1 MLTDL
6 SLNRGLRKGLDSLKL
21 KAPTDVQAQVI
32 PAALAGKNLLVSA
45 ETGSGKTL
53 AYLIPCAQRILDA
66 KVMRQAGTLVL
77 VLVPTRELARQV
89 EKHLIPLIKHTALT
103 SGIITGGN
111 SFKYQQSILRK
122 NPEFIISTPGRL
134 VEMINTESADFSS
147 LQTLVLDEADRMLDM
162 GFREDVLE
170 IIAACNPQRQTLLLS
185 ATLRHTGI
193 SSIAQEIL
201 TDAEQITVGAERSQH
216 SQIYQ
221 QVILCDDKD
230 HKEKVL
236 VHLLKA
242 DTLPK
247 ADTALKSDTAPSSES
262 VPSLEITPSPE
273 TAVAPEE
280 NNPPTKVHKVLKKFL
295 VFSNTRAQV
304 DKLGAHLRYQKIRA
318 GALHG
323 DLTQEERNHVIALF
337 AEGKINVLV
346 ASDVA
351 ARGLDVKNIDTVIN
365 FDFPRNIDDYV
376 HRIGR
381 TGRAGR
387 QGLAISF
394 VASYDWN
401 LMASVERHNGT
412 PFEKRSIKSLKA
424 KFKGPKKIKSNGK
437 AAGPK
442 KKKKKPE
449 DKKASRHRY
458 SKNKGKRGSKTDS
471 GSGLASKDGLAP
483 LMKKQRPET
492 KPS

>member
-1 MLTDL
+1 MLTDF
-6 SLNRGLRKGLDSLKL
+6 SLNRGLQKGLDSLKL
-21 KAPTDVQAQVI
+21 AAPTDVQAQVI

-89 EKHLIPLIKHTALT
+89 EKHLAPLIKHTGLS

-134 VEMINTESADFSS
+134 VEMINTDSADFSS

-162 GFREDVLE
+162 GFQEDVLE

-193 SSIAQEIL
+193 SNIAQEIL

-247 ADTALKSDTAPSSES
+247 TETAPLSKTAA
-262 VPSLEITPSPE
+262 SLEITPSPE

-280 NNPPTKVHKVLKKFL
+280 NTPPARAHKVLKKFL

-401 LMASVERHNGT
+401 LMASVERHNGS
-412 PFEKRSIKSLKA
+412 PFEKRAIKSLKA

-483 LMKKQRPET
+483 LMKK
-492 KPS
+492 K

>member
-21 KAPTDVQAQVI
+21 TDPTDVQAQVI

-66 KVMRQAGTLVL
+66 KVMRRAGTLVL

-247 ADTALKSDTAPSSES
+247 TETASSSET
-262 VPSLEITPSPE
+262 PPSPE

-280 NNPPTKVHKVLKKFL
+280 NNPPARVHKVLKKFL

-412 PFEKRSIKSLKA
+412 PFEKRAIKNLKA

-483 LMKKQRPET
+483 LMKK
-492 KPS
+492 K

>member
-21 KAPTDVQAQVI
+21 TEPTDVQAQVI

-66 KVMRQAGTLVL
+66 KVMRRAGTLVL

-247 ADTALKSDTAPSSES
+247 TETASSSET
-262 VPSLEITPSPE
+262 PPSPE

-280 NNPPTKVHKVLKKFL
+280 NNPPARVHKVLKKFL

-412 PFEKRSIKSLKA
+412 PFEKRAIKNLKA

-483 LMKKQRPET
+483 LMKK
-492 KPS
+492 K